1 MREITHLFASRED
14 APLVVARQSSPSR
27 FSSLCNEEKDFK
39 TIHSNRSWSSN
50 AGRGRQAIDSAS
62 AGPNFGRSISFR
74 LEF

>member
-1 MREITHLFASRED
+1 MREITHLFASWE
-14 APLVVARQSSPSR
+14 
-27 FSSLCNEEKDFK
+27 EEKDFK

-50 AGRGRQAIDSAS
+50 AGRAGKLGRQAIDLAS